1 MTDFTTTKYISD
13 AQMQKVPYLNE
24 DATQIQWYKNIQEL
38 ELLTGMDIKLTIKSS
53 IEEMKA
59 AYKQLTETLQKQ
71 LTDPIIP
78 CSIRAWDFS
87 LIQGDINEF
96 CTGDQWVSNT
106 HQVGIFIKEIQLDE
120 YSEF

>member
-71 LTDPIIP
+71 LTD
-78 CSIRAWDFS
+78 
-87 LIQGDINEF
+87 
-96 CTGDQWVSNT
+96 
-106 HQVGIFIKEIQLDE
+106 
-120 YSEF
+120 